1 MLIRLVFLV
10 SLFVSFSARAA
21 ETCEWLPVGQ
31 VGKALPSYAPWRTI
45 GGGKVGSCQ
54 FQGSAGGA
62 PVLFGLNQVVQASDA
77 DAVDLVLGMRR
88 GLNPE
93 QDVSEEPA
101 LGDSG
106 FRYSAR
112 GSGRQSRGSLFL
124 VGHHGRV
131 VVIGSLTVPGEVTAD
146 IRRRT
151 IELARHGFALASDE
165 NGMAAATR
173 CPYFDHALLERLFA
187 GAEFAER
194 VYGSNS
200 CIAHAGERVLILA
213 ISGNANAET
222 ARSLEASGHCMVES
236 LSDLGDQGSLG
247 HTCKEGNA
255 RAIVGFLQG
264 SRHFQFD
271 WVPGR
276 EPTESE
282 RDLLVEL
289 AQRAYERADD
299 GVR

>member
-1 MLIRLVFLV
+1 MRIH
-10 SLFVSFSARAA
+10 LFVLACLFGSYSARAT
-21 ETCEWLPVGQ
+21 ETCDWLPVEQ
-31 VGKALPSYAPWRTI
+31 VGKALPRYAPWRTL

-54 FQGSAGGA
+54 FQGSSEGA
-62 PVLFGLNQVVQASDA
+62 PVLFGLNQVVQASDS

-88 GLNPE
+88 GLDPE
-93 QDVSEEPA
+93 QDVTDEPA

-106 FRYSAR
+106 FRYLAR
-112 GSGRQSRGSLFL
+112 RASKQGSGSLFL

-131 VVIGSLTVPGEVTAD
+131 VVIGSLTAPGADTAD
-146 IRRRT
+146 TRTRT
-151 IELARHGFALASDE
+151 IELARHAFALANDQE
-165 NGMAAATR
+165 AMAAATR
-173 CPYFDHALLERLFA
+173 CPYFDHELLGRLFA
-187 GAEFAER
+187 GADVAER

-200 CIAHAGERVLILA
+200 CIAHAGQSVLILA
-213 ISGNANAET
+213 ISDDANAEL
-222 ARSLEASGHCMVES
+222 AKSMEASGHCMVES
-236 LSDLGDQGSLG
+236 LSDLGEQGSLG

-255 RAIVGFLQG
+255 RAIVGFLHG

-282 RDLLVEL
+282 RQLLVEL

>member
-10 SLFVSFSARAA
+10 CLSVSFSAGAA
-21 ETCEWLPVGQ
+21 ENCEWLPVAQ
-31 VGKALPSYAPWRTI
+31 VSKALPSYAPWRTI

-54 FQGSAGGA
+54 FQGSARGA
-62 PVLFGLNQVVQASDA
+62 PVLLGLNQVVQTSDT

-88 GLNPE
+88 GLDPE
-93 QDVSEEPA
+93 QDVSDEPA
-101 LGDSG
+101 LGESG

-112 GSGRQSRGSLFL
+112 SSGRQSRGSLFL

-146 IRRRT
+146 IRRRA
-151 IELARHGFALASDE
+151 IELARHAFALASDKD
-165 NGMAAATR
+165 GMAAATR

-213 ISGNANAET
+213 ISENANAEM
-222 ARSLEASGHCMVES
+222 AKSLEASGHCMVES
-236 LSDLGDQGSLG
+236 LSDLGNQGSLG
-247 HTCKEGNA
+247 HSCKEGNA

-282 RDLLVEL
+282 RQVLVEL
-289 AQRAYERADD
+289 ARAAVKQR
-299 GVR
+299 